1 MHLSNRFIIL
11 QPFTI
16 VRGRRRR
23 LKLYHNSNGW
33 YSFNWFP
40 PATTI
45 QTIQLEIPRLHLNW
59 TKQPSIHTHTT
70 WRCNFAG
77 PRPDPSLCARGISS
91 QVDINSYSSTRCY
104 ISSKKEHQRR
114 PWNVKQLFGLFV
126 FQSHLWWNVIII
138 LVALHYQALESC
150 LEGTKN
156 WFNKD
161 FANGTN
167 KYIDTKK

>member
-11 QPFTI
+11 QQFTI
-16 VRGRRRR
+16 VRGRR
-23 LKLYHNSNGW
+23 LKLYHNNNGW

-45 QTIQLEIPRLHLNW
+45 QTIQLEIPQLHLNW
-59 TKQPSIHTHTT
+59 TKQPSIHTHTQPEDVIFQVPVLI
-70 WRCNFAG
+70 R
-77 PRPDPSLCARGISS
+77 LCARGISS
-91 QVDINSYSSTRCY
+91 QVDIKSYSSTRYY

-138 LVALHYQALESC
+138 LVALHYQAIESC
-150 LEGTKN
+150 LKGTKN

-161 FANGTN
+161 FAKGTN